1 MQETDKYRF
10 VRTDTDTVCP
20 NCPYQ
25 SVAIRISPLKIKR
38 KSSKQWK
45 KNCSWAFWR
54 NKLWMNWNTYTFP
67 VRAGALLLGLCL
79 FCGSAVCLSPGS
91 TPQIIKSV
99 LFLLMYGHFIFYSI
113 ISLTIID
120 AEKSAENTL
129 LVLLEPIY
137 GFLLLLTPVLWLVL
151 FFWST
156 GGLVLLIR
164 RKFKSEKAQK
174 LKEDFAART
183 GLQILLL
190 LLIVF
195 GWWEFMKQ
203 FFLGFGA

>member
-1 MQETDKYRF
+1 MEYWENLKYLYFSDASSTFTFAVAPFLWLGSLF
-10 VRTDTDTVCP
+10 V
-20 NCPYQ
+20 
-25 SVAIRISPLKIKR
+25 ARINRL
-38 KSSKQWK
+38 
-45 KNCSWAFWR
+45 
-54 NKLWMNWNTYTFP
+54 
-67 VRAGALLLGLCL
+67 
-79 FCGSAVCLSPGS
+79 
-91 TPQIIKSV
+91 QIIKSV

-113 ISLTIID
+113 ISLLIID
-120 AEKSAENTL
+120 AEKSAGNTL

-137 GFLLLLTPVLWLVL
+137 GFFLFLAPVLWLVL
-151 FFWST
+151 FFWSI
-156 GGLVLLIR
+156 GELIWMIR

-195 GWWEFMKQ
+195 GWWGFMKQ

>member
-1 MQETDKYRF
+1 MDGLKYLYFFSASGIFTFGIVPLLWIGSLF
-10 VRTDTDTVCP
+10 V
-20 NCPYQ
+20 
-25 SVAIRISPLKIKR
+25 ARINRL
-38 KSSKQWK
+38 
-45 KNCSWAFWR
+45 
-54 NKLWMNWNTYTFP
+54 
-67 VRAGALLLGLCL
+67 
-79 FCGSAVCLSPGS
+79 
-91 TPQIIKSV
+91 QIIKSV

-129 LVLLEPIY
+129 LVLMEPIY
-137 GFLLLLTPVLWLVL
+137 GFFLFLAPVLWLVL
-151 FFWST
+151 FFWSI
-156 GGLVLLIR
+156 GELIWMIR

-195 GWWEFMKQ
+195 GWWESMKQ
-203 FFLGFGA
+203 LFHGFGA

>member
-1 MQETDKYRF
+1 MDGLKYLYFFSASGIFTFGIVPLLWIGSLF
-10 VRTDTDTVCP
+10 V
-20 NCPYQ
+20 
-25 SVAIRISPLKIKR
+25 ARINRL
-38 KSSKQWK
+38 
-45 KNCSWAFWR
+45 
-54 NKLWMNWNTYTFP
+54 
-67 VRAGALLLGLCL
+67 
-79 FCGSAVCLSPGS
+79 
-91 TPQIIKSV
+91 QIIKSV

-137 GFLLLLTPVLWLVL
+137 GFLLFLAPVLWLVL
-151 FFWST
+151 FFWSI
-156 GGLVLLIR
+156 GELIWMIR

-195 GWWEFMKQ
+195 GWWGFMEQ

>member
-1 MQETDKYRF
+1 MDGLKYLYFSSASGIFTFGIVPLLWIGSLF
-10 VRTDTDTVCP
+10 V
-20 NCPYQ
+20 
-25 SVAIRISPLKIKR
+25 ARINRL
-38 KSSKQWK
+38 
-45 KNCSWAFWR
+45 
-54 NKLWMNWNTYTFP
+54 
-67 VRAGALLLGLCL
+67 
-79 FCGSAVCLSPGS
+79 
-91 TPQIIKSV
+91 QIIKSV

-113 ISLTIID
+113 ISLLIID

-137 GFLLLLTPVLWLVL
+137 GFFLFLAPVLWLVL
-151 FFWST
+151 FFWSI
-156 GGLVLLIR
+156 GELIWMIR

-195 GWWEFMKQ
+195 GWWESMKQ

>member
-1 MQETDKYRF
+1 MDDLKYLYFSSASGIFTFGIVPLLWIGSLF
-10 VRTDTDTVCP
+10 V
-20 NCPYQ
+20 
-25 SVAIRISPLKIKR
+25 ARINRL
-38 KSSKQWK
+38 
-45 KNCSWAFWR
+45 
-54 NKLWMNWNTYTFP
+54 
-67 VRAGALLLGLCL
+67 
-79 FCGSAVCLSPGS
+79 
-91 TPQIIKSV
+91 QIIKSV

-129 LVLLEPIY
+129 LVLLAPIY
-137 GFLLLLTPVLWLVL
+137 GFLLFLAPVLWLVL
-151 FFWST
+151 FFWSI
-156 GGLVLLIR
+156 GELIWMIR
-164 RKFKSEKAQK
+164 RKLKSEKAQK

-195 GWWEFMKQ
+195 GWWGFMEQ

>member
-1 MQETDKYRF
+1 MDDLKYLFFSSASGSFTFGIVPLLWIGSLF
-10 VRTDTDTVCP
+10 V
-20 NCPYQ
+20 
-25 SVAIRISPLKIKR
+25 ARINRL
-38 KSSKQWK
+38 
-45 KNCSWAFWR
+45 
-54 NKLWMNWNTYTFP
+54 
-67 VRAGALLLGLCL
+67 
-79 FCGSAVCLSPGS
+79 
-91 TPQIIKSV
+91 QIIKSV

-137 GFLLLLTPVLWLVL
+137 VFLLFLAPVLWLVL
-151 FFWST
+151 FFWSIE
-156 GGLVLLIR
+156 GLVLLIR
-164 RKFKSEKAQK
+164 RKLKSEKARK
-174 LKEDFAART
+174 LREDLAART

-195 GWWEFMKQ
+195 GWWGFMEQ

>member
-1 MQETDKYRF
+1 MDGLKYLYFFSASGIFTFAVAPFLWLGSLF
-10 VRTDTDTVCP
+10 V
-20 NCPYQ
+20 
-25 SVAIRISPLKIKR
+25 ARINRL
-38 KSSKQWK
+38 
-45 KNCSWAFWR
+45 
-54 NKLWMNWNTYTFP
+54 
-67 VRAGALLLGLCL
+67 
-79 FCGSAVCLSPGS
+79 
-91 TPQIIKSV
+91 QIIKSV

-113 ISLTIID
+113 ISLLIID
-120 AEKSAENTL
+120 AEKSAGNIL

-137 GFLLLLTPVLWLVL
+137 GFLLFLAPVLWLVL

-195 GWWEFMKQ
+195 GWLEFVIRISV
-203 FFLGFGA
+203 